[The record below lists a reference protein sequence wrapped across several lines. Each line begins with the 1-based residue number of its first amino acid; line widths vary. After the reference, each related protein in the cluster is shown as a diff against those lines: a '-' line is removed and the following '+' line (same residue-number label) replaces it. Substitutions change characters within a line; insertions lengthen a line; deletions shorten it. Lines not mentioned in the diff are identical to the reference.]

1 MIEITVEGME
11 RAEKILANV
20 PKGAERA
27 AANAL
32 NRGLSRVKT
41 GAMKRVK
48 EVYAVQSAALSAATN
63 TRVTKASAG
72 NLAGYVSFSG
82 AKIPLYKFH
91 VTPKMPG
98 TGQYVTAGVMKGGGT
113 TFQSAFIAQ
122 MSSSGHLGIFER
134 ESRARFPVDEI
145 MGLAAAQMVGKEE
158 VIEPLEK
165 EAQELVNERLEHEIE
180 RLLSGG

>member
-41 GAMKRVK
+41 GAMRKVK

-63 TRVTKASAG
+63 TRVRKASAG
-72 NLAGYVSFSG
+72 NLVGYISFSG

-91 VTPKMPG
+91 VTPKTPEPG
-98 TGQYVTAGVMKGGGT
+98 NLSM
-113 TFQSAFIAQ
+113 
-122 MSSSGHLGIFER
+122 
-134 ESRARFPVDEI
+134 RA
-145 MGLAAAQMVGKEE
+145 
-158 VIEPLEK
+158 
-165 EAQELVNERLEHEIE
+165 
-180 RLLSGG
+180 

>member
-41 GAMKRVK
+41 GAMRKVK

-63 TRVTKASAG
+63 TRVRKASAG
-72 NLAGYVSFSG
+72 NLVGYISFSG

-91 VTPKMPG
+91 VTPKTPG
-98 TGQYVTAGVMKGGGT
+98 TGPICQCG
-113 TFQSAFIAQ
+113 
-122 MSSSGHLGIFER
+122 R
-134 ESRARFPVDEI
+134 
-145 MGLAAAQMVGKEE
+145 
-158 VIEPLEK
+158 
-165 EAQELVNERLEHEIE
+165 NERRRHNISVCFYRTNGKRTPWNL
-180 RLLSGG
+180 

>member
-41 GAMKRVK
+41 GAMRKVK
-48 EVYAVQSAALSAATN
+48 EVYTVQSAALSAATN
-63 TRVTKASAG
+63 SRVSKASAG
-72 NLAGYVSFSG
+72 NLVGSISFSG

-91 VTPKMPG
+91 VTPKTPG
-98 TGQYVTAGVMKGGGT
+98 TGQFVNAGVMKGGGR

-122 MSSSGHLGIFER
+122 MASGHLGIFER
-134 ESRARFPVDEI
+134 DSKPRFPVEEI
-145 MGLAAAQMVGKEE
+145 MGLAAAQMVGNEKI
-158 VIEPLEK
+158 IEPLEE
-165 EAQELVNERLEHEIE
+165 EAQKLVNERLEHEIE
-180 RLLSGG
+180 RLLGGG

>member
-41 GAMKRVK
+41 GAMRKVK

-63 TRVTKASAG
+63 TRVSKASAG
-72 NLAGYVSFSG
+72 NLVGYISFSG
-82 AKIPLYKFH
+82 VKIPL
-91 VTPKMPG
+91 
-98 TGQYVTAGVMKGGGT
+98 
-113 TFQSAFIAQ
+113 
-122 MSSSGHLGIFER
+122 
-134 ESRARFPVDEI
+134 
-145 MGLAAAQMVGKEE
+145 
-158 VIEPLEK
+158 
-165 EAQELVNERLEHEIE
+165 
-180 RLLSGG
+180 